1 MYTLH
6 IRISIY
12 ICDDRIKIKW
22 IYQLHYIR
30 EREIIYEMKRKV
42 GEYRE

>member
-12 ICDDRIKIKW
+12 VMVELKKNG
-22 IYQLHYIR
+22 YINYITF
-30 EREIIYEMKRKV
+30 EREIIYEIKRKV